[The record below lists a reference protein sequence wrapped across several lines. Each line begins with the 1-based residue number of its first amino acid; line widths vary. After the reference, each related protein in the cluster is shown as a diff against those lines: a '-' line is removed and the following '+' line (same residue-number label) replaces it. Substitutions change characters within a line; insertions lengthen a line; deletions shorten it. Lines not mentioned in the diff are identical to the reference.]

1 MAEKIMTFYSG
12 EDKYSDGDIESEI
25 LEYVKNTPESELEKI
40 FSKDDRWPVY
50 YHLSPIRQNIVNWY
64 DIKPDSSVLE
74 IGAGMG
80 AITGILCQKA
90 KRVTAVEL
98 SDRRAQ
104 TIYERHKHYDNLKI
118 IVGNL
123 NDITFEE
130 KFDYITLIGVLEYA
144 KMFTEGKNPY
154 QTFINNIKKLLKPD
168 GKLIIAIENK
178 YGLKYFCGAS
188 EDHTGKAFDGIN
200 GYNDNSNVMTF
211 DKNSL
216 EKMLVNSGLKNFRF
230 YYPEP
235 DYKLP
240 NYIFTDKSFPSNN
253 ITSKIHHYYQPGS
266 FLIADEKKILDD
278 VINNQVYSFFANSFL
293 VEASETAI
301 DEKQN
306 PNLVV
311 FNNERKPEY
320 RLITAVY
327 DDVVYKIP
335 QNKKAIPHL
344 YTIMEN
350 TKELK
355 ARGIKVIEN
364 TLEDG
369 RISLPFVK
377 EKTFDKVI
385 IDLILED
392 KIDEAKK
399 LVSEF
404 NKEILKSS
412 DKTSHNILI
421 ENKIVDENCKLDF
434 GPILKKGYVDM
445 TFFNCFYINGEFVFM
460 DQEWAQYDVPAEYVI
475 FRSFYC
481 IWLQCKEISEKFN
494 AKDFIKMFNINTDIL
509 DIGIQLNENLY
520 NDVLCYFNVGPLFPY
535 LSPVGKFK
543 QNYEDVLYQARENL
557 EKQNLEL
564 NQARENLE
572 KQNSELNQ
580 ARENLEKQNSEL
592 NQARENLEKQNLEL
606 NQARENLEKQNLE
619 LNQIKCSI
627 ELQMYEFKNL
637 YNETINS
644 ACWRVMS
651 PVRVVFNIIKRILKS
666 NRITLLLY
674 KFLVSLKN
682 IGFRNTIL
690 KIKNQIKL
698 KFLKNNVVDN
708 YSSKNVL
715 NDSHIISDD
724 EKSEAFVYYL
734 KHKSPYYVDYDEN
747 KETII
752 SKDDVKLI
760 AFYLPQFH
768 TFEENDKWWGR
779 GFTEWTNVT
788 KCYPKF
794 IGHYQPQLPIDVGF
808 YDLSNVDVMRRQV
821 KLAKQYGI
829 SGFCFH
835 YYWFSGKRLM
845 EKPLDNFLNHKDL
858 DLKFCI
864 CWANENWTRRW
875 DGQEQDVLIAQKHS
889 DEDDLACI
897 KDIAKYMRDDRY
909 IRVDEKPLIIIYRGD
924 LLPNIK
930 KTIGIWRKY
939 CRECGI
945 GDIHVVGAKTFNTIN
960 PIKDGFDMGVEFPP
974 NHLMLEE
981 KETCKIDEGFEFI
994 NYDMYEFLE
1003 SKKYLQSDKF
1013 TYKTVFPSWDN
1024 SARRSNG
1031 SSVLHLEPF
1040 EYKRWLIDT
1049 MQFTNKT
1056 KPLNKIMFINA
1067 WNEWA
1072 EGAHLE
1078 PDRYYG
1084 YAYLEMTSQAIVEYK
1099 QKEPLVTIVAPSYNH
1114 EKFIEESLQSVAN
1127 QTYKNKELIII
1138 DDNSSDN
1145 TVSVIENILKQEKF
1159 KKSFTNIIFI
1169 KHIENK
1175 GAHNTINE
1183 GLKKANGQYLTVI
1196 NTDDMYEP
1204 NRLNIM
1210 ISQLKKNNALFAFSK
1225 TRVID
1230 SFGNFKIDSTTQFFE
1245 SAEDRIDIAGNIT
1258 HALINMNIA
1267 ISTGNMIFEKCV
1279 FNYLGGFRDF
1289 SYIHDWDFILR
1300 ATLIKEPIF
1309 VKDTNYLY
1317 RVHGDNTFQKLQKQK
1332 EESYR
1337 QGITVLTNIKNQV
1350 NVGNFTN
1357 NNFKDIDWPL

>member
-1 MAEKIMTFYSG
+1 MAEKIMNFYSG
-12 EDKYSDGDIESEI
+12 EDKYSDGDIENEI

-40 FSKDDRWPVY
+40 FSKDNRWPVY
-50 YHLSPIRQNIVNWY
+50 YHLSPIRQNIINWY

-123 NDITFEE
+123 NDIKFEE

-200 GYNDNSNVMTF
+200 GYNDNNNVMTF

-216 EKMLVNSGLKNFRF
+216 EKILVKSGLKNFRF

-278 VINNQVYSFFANSFL
+278 VINNQVYSFFANSFF

-320 RLITAVY
+320 RLITSVY

-344 YTIMEN
+344 YTIIEN

-392 KIDEAKK
+392 KIDEAKN

-434 GPILKKGYVDM
+434 GPILKKSYVDM

-460 DQEWAQYDVPAEYVI
+460 DQEWVQYDVPAEYVI

-509 DIGIQLNENLY
+509 DIGRQLNEMLC
-520 NDVLCYFNVGPLFPY
+520 NDIFAYFNVSPFSSY
-535 LSPVGKFK
+535 LSSTGKFK
-543 QNYEDVLYQARENL
+543 QNYDDVAYQARENL
-557 EKQNLEL
+557 EKQNQEL

-572 KQNSELNQ
+572 KQNQELNQ
-580 ARENLEKQNSEL
+580 ARENLEKQNQEL
-592 NQARENLEKQNLEL
+592 NQARENLEKQNQEL
-606 NQARENLEKQNLE
+606 NQARENLEKQNQE

-644 ACWRVMS
+644 ACWRFMS

-682 IGFRNTIL
+682 IGLKHTLAKVKNKFQYKNKISSNQYIASEEELTKQKHTKFDKNIKFSILTPLYNTPETFLREMIESVINQTYENWELCLVDASDNNHKYVSKIVCEYSKKDKRIKYKKLAKNLGISENTNECIKMATGDYIGLLDHDDIL
-690 KIKNQIKL
+690 APSALFENMNAISIMNADVLYSDELTFQGSLDNIVNVHYKPNFAIDNLRAINYICHFTVFEKKL
-698 KFLKNNVVDN
+698 LNEVRVFYSKYNGSQDHDFILRLTEVANNVVHIP
-708 YSSKNVL
+708 KVL
-715 NDSHIISDD
+715 YFWRSHPNSVA
-724 EKSEAFVYYL
+724 S
-734 KHKSPYYVDYDEN
+734 N
-747 KETII
+747 
-752 SKDDVKLI
+752 
-760 AFYLPQFH
+760 
-768 TFEENDKWWGR
+768 
-779 GFTEWTNVT
+779 
-788 KCYPKF
+788 
-794 IGHYQPQLPIDVGF
+794 ID
-808 YDLSNVDVMRRQV
+808 
-821 KLAKQYGI
+821 AKQYAVEAG
-829 SGFCFH
+829 H
-835 YYWFSGKRLM
+835 
-845 EKPLDNFLNHKDL
+845 N
-858 DLKFCI
+858 
-864 CWANENWTRRW
+864 
-875 DGQEQDVLIAQKHS
+875 VV
-889 DEDDLACI
+889 
-897 KDIAKYMRDDRY
+897 RD
-909 IRVDEKPLIIIYRGD
+909 
-924 LLPNIK
+924 
-930 KTIGIWRKY
+930 
-939 CRECGI
+939 
-945 GDIHVVGAKTFNTIN
+945 
-960 PIKDGFDMGVEFPP
+960 
-974 NHLMLEE
+974 HL
-981 KETCKIDEGFEFI
+981 
-994 NYDMYEFLE
+994 
-1003 SKKYLQSDKF
+1003 
-1013 TYKTVFPSWDN
+1013 
-1024 SARRSNG
+1024 
-1031 SSVLHLEPF
+1031 
-1040 EYKRWLIDT
+1040 
-1049 MQFTNKT
+1049 
-1056 KPLNKIMFINA
+1056 
-1067 WNEWA
+1067 
-1072 EGAHLE
+1072 
-1078 PDRYYG
+1078 
-1084 YAYLEMTSQAIVEYK
+1084 
-1099 QKEPLVTIVAPSYNH
+1099 
-1114 EKFIEESLQSVAN
+1114 
-1127 QTYKNKELIII
+1127 
-1138 DDNSSDN
+1138 
-1145 TVSVIENILKQEKF
+1145 
-1159 KKSFTNIIFI
+1159 
-1169 KHIENK
+1169 
-1175 GAHNTINE
+1175 
-1183 GLKKANGQYLTVI
+1183 
-1196 NTDDMYEP
+1196 
-1204 NRLNIM
+1204 NRLNIKAEVVSSNILPSIYRIKYNIVKASKVSIIIPNKNHLEDIKKCINSILCLTTYSNYDIIIIDNNSDDEQLFAYYDEIKKNDIINVYSFNYEFNYSKINNFA
-1210 ISQLKKNNALFAFSK
+1210 ISKSNSDYYIFLNNDTEVITPNWIEEMMMYAQRSDVGAVGAMLYYPDDTIQHAGVILGIGGIAGHAYLKKQK
-1225 TRVID
+1225 GYEGY
-1230 SFGNFKIDSTTQFFE
+1230 FGNLHYARNVTAVTAACMMVKASVFDEVDGFDEKFAVAFNDVDLCMKIRKAGYLIVWTPYAELYHYESKSRGYEDTPEKKRRFE
-1245 SAEDRIDIAGNIT
+1245 SEIRRFQD
-1258 HALINMNIA
+1258 L
-1267 ISTGNMIFEKCV
+1267 
-1279 FNYLGGFRDF
+1279 
-1289 SYIHDWDFILR
+1289 WD
-1300 ATLIKEPIF
+1300 KELKEGDPYYNPNLSLS
-1309 VKDTNYLY
+1309 DTY
-1317 RVHGDNTFQKLQKQK
+1317 KLK
-1332 EESYR
+1332 
-1337 QGITVLTNIKNQV
+1337 
-1350 NVGNFTN
+1350 
-1357 NNFKDIDWPL
+1357 

>member
-543 QNYEDVLYQARENL
+543 QNYEDVLY
-557 EKQNLEL
+557 
-564 NQARENLE
+564 
-572 KQNSELNQ
+572 
-580 ARENLEKQNSEL
+580 
-592 NQARENLEKQNLEL
+592 
-606 NQARENLEKQNLE
+606 QARENLEKQNLE

>member
-50 YHLSPIRQNIVNWY
+50 YHLSPIRQNIINWY

-118 IVGNL
+118 IVGNFH
-123 NDITFEE
+123 DITFEE

-144 KMFTEGKNPY
+144 KMFTEGKKPY

-216 EKMLVNSGLKNFRF
+216 EKILVNSGLKNFRF

-364 TLEDG
+364 TLEDD
-369 RISLPFVK
+369 RISLPFVE

-460 DQEWAQYDVPAEYVI
+460 DQEWAKYDVPAEYVMVKSWYNLYL
-475 FRSFYC
+475 FCGR
-481 IWLQCKEISEKFN
+481 LKEIFDINEVLSMFGFN
-494 AKDFIKMFNINTDIL
+494 KQITDLMISV
-509 DIGIQLNENLY
+509 DKNLS
-520 NDVLCYFNVGPLFPY
+520 DVVYDYSNVSPFSSY
-535 LSPVGKFK
+535 LSSTGKFK
-543 QNYEDVLYQARENL
+543 QNYDDVAYQARENL
-557 EKQNLEL
+557 EKQNQEL

-572 KQNSELNQ
+572 KQNIELN
-580 ARENLEKQNSEL
+580 R
-592 NQARENLEKQNLEL
+592 
-606 NQARENLEKQNLE
+606 
-619 LNQIKCSI
+619 IKCSI
-627 ELQMYEFKNL
+627 EQQMYEFKNL

-644 ACWRVMS
+644 ACWKFMS

-690 KIKNQIKL
+690 KIKNKIKL

-724 EKSEAFVYYL
+724 EKSEALVYYL

-897 KDIAKYMRDDRY
+897 KDISKYMRDERY
-909 IRVDEKPLIIIYRGD
+909 IRIDGKPLIMIYRGD
-924 LLPNIK
+924 LLPDIK
-930 KTIGIWRKY
+930 KTICIWRKY
-939 CRECGI
+939 CKECGI

-974 NHLMLEE
+974 HHLIAGEQS
-981 KETCKIDEGFEFI
+981 TCKIDDNSEFI
-994 NYDMYEFLE
+994 KYDMCEFLE
-1003 SKKYLQSDKF
+1003 NKRYLQSDEF

-1024 SARRSNG
+1024 SARRFKG
-1031 SSVLHLEPF
+1031 SSILHLEPF
-1040 EYKRWLIDT
+1040 EYKKWLIDT
-1049 MQFTNKT
+1049 MQFTYKT
-1056 KPLNKIMFINA
+1056 KTLNNIMFINA

-1099 QKEPLVTIVAPSYNH
+1099 QEEPLVTIVAPSYNH
-1114 EKFIEESLQSVAN
+1114 EKFIEASLQSVAN

-1138 DDNSSDN
+1138 DDHSSDN
-1145 TVSVIENILKQEKF
+1145 TVSVIENILKQDKF
-1159 KKSFTNIIFI
+1159 KKSFTNIIFV

-1210 ISQLKKNNALFAFSK
+1210 VTQLKENNAILAFSEIK
-1225 TRVID
+1225 VID
-1230 SFGNFKIDSTTQFFE
+1230 SSANFKIDSTTEFFK
-1245 SAEDRIDIAGNIT
+1245 SVEDRIEIAGNIT

-1337 QGITVLTNIKNQV
+1337 QVITVLTNIKNQV